1 VDIRVKLDDI
11 VSELEMMFDE
21 TRSFLNTKTGDI
33 VAISDDEFCAA
44 ESEEPVKKFPDW
56 QHENIQIAKEI
67 LEEDH
72 FIPLPSKFDVHEYE
86 IMERF
91 CLSLDNE
98 WLSRR
103 MYDSI
108 KGSGAFRRFKEN
120 IDRYDIEQLWY
131 GYRDNA
137 LKQIAIEW
145 CQENGLKYE

>member
-1 VDIRVKLDDI
+1 MNIIVKLDDI
-11 VSELEMMFDE
+11 VAELEIMFDD

-33 VAISDDEFCAA
+33 VAISDDDFRAA
-44 ESEEPVKKFPDW
+44 ESEESVEKFPNW
-56 QHENIQIAKEI
+56 QHENIRIAIEI

-98 WLSRR
+98 RLSRL

-120 IDRYDIEQLWY
+120 IDRYNRNRPRNKGSSDYFESVQFQL
-131 GYRDNA
+131 
-137 LKQIAIEW
+137 LK
-145 CQENGLKYE
+145 N